1 MDYESLMAEQLAVLD
16 LKELEGIMDE
26 AARDSGGIF
35 ESITTQSLID
45 SVMNGTPIFDSG
57 ILIENLMDLF
67 LFEVKS
73 SILLGVQL
81 VTICIIIGLLKNLS
95 SSFGEKPVS
104 NLGIVV
110 CSCFVI
116 ALCLKNFSY
125 TYNMA
130 ADAIDTMAG
139 TMQIL
144 LPVMIPLLISM
155 GGFTSGSVLNPV
167 IMGAI
172 TGFNTVLQKF
182 ILPAIFISAIFIL
195 INSMTDRDYVNKL
208 ALFLRGM
215 ATFAT
220 GLCVTIFAGLT
231 AIQGVVTSSAD
242 GMLVNTARYSVNNF
256 IPIVGGFA
264 ADSVDMVLSCAR
276 IIKTGVGVV
285 GMIAIIMVL
294 AIPLI
299 KILAIAVIYKISAI
313 IIEPIG
319 NKEVSNCLNEMG
331 NSVITIA
338 VILFLTA
345 LMFLIFITIII
356 GIGGG
361 ALWK

>member
-345 LMFLIFITIII
+345 LMFLIFITIIF
-356 GIGGG
+356 GIGGC